1 MSISIEGRSEPKAG
15 PLYMV
20 ERCAD
25 VFVDVCLRDEG
36 GKLLL
41 LSAFGRDTAIK
52 ELQARIHL
60 GTQHQ
65 DGLAEMTLKPVEEVG
80 TLRPQRVSVS
90 NPRELEK
97 LTGRLPGCVYGNL
110 THMWLFQPS
119 IRTPQKGA
127 DVAWVVV
134 KTAEEPTLNLSPSQ
148 AAVVHERIWA
158 SVAHLASIPLLP
170 HWKLPVLRAIAKED
184 MLLRMGA
191 RGSELIHPTLSA
203 PIGNFVVYKVQLDQQ
218 KLAATVTHLVRR
230 RVLTLEP
237 PGVDEAHD
245 MERIGHVSASSSAQ
259 AQAAA

>member
-1 MSISIEGRSEPKAG
+1 MSINDEGLPQPQAG

-25 VFVDVCLRDEG
+25 VFVDACLRDEG

-65 DGLAEMTLKPVEEVG
+65 EGLAEMTLKPVEEVG

-110 THMWLFQPS
+110 THMWLFHPS

-127 DVAWVVV
+127 DMAWVVM
-134 KTAEEPTLNLSPSQ
+134 KSAKEPTSSSKASAIN
-148 AAVVHERIWA
+148 ERIWA
-158 SVAHLASIPLLP
+158 SVTHLASIPLLP
-170 HWKLPVLRAIAKED
+170 HWKLPVIREIAREG
-184 MLLRMGA
+184 MLLKMGA
-191 RGSELIHPTLSA
+191 HGDERIHPHLSA
-203 PIGNFVVYKVQLDQQ
+203 PIGDFMVYKVQIDQQ
-218 KLAATVTHLVRR
+218 KLAAIVTHLVRR
-230 RVLTLEP
+230 GVLTLEP
-237 PGVDEAHD
+237 PSTHKAPLPVQLGLAP
-245 MERIGHVSASSSAQ
+245 A
-259 AQAAA
+259 